1 MIITIIT
8 SKCNLNKVSILLSF
22 SHQNFNIEL
31 SIAKGTTYPGIDCF
45 NQIKFK
51 LDPVGSTVRYEMMKL
66 CTGSV

>member
-51 LDPVGSTVRYEMMKL
+51 LFKFQKVDSQCVTDIGRQ
-66 CTGSV
+66 